1 MKAAFD
7 GGFDPRGPG
16 ERSCTRPR
24 VSDEDFLR
32 TIRRDLVAVYTDV
45 LRAPIP
51 SRVAAVLASL
61 ENAVLPPTLRV

>member
-16 ERSCTRPR
+16 ERSRTRPR

-32 TIRRDLVAVYTDV
+32 PIRDDLAAVYTDV
-45 LRAPIP
+45 LHAPIP
-51 SRVAAVLASL
+51 SRVAAVLVSL

>member
-7 GGFDPRGPG
+7 GGFEPREPG

-32 TIRRDLVAVYTDV
+32 TIRHDLAAVYTDV

-51 SRVAAVLASL
+51 SRVAAILASL